1 MHKLLSRLLQLT
13 ILFSFPIF
21 SIEKINL
28 SEDCRDRN
36 KHIECSFHPWY
47 VIDKFSD
54 SFTHL
59 ENEDKGWKLAEKIPL
74 TPEVYFPGKESSV
87 FTMRTKFDAPPEYLS
102 NKSFPGLYFISL
114 GEVYSV
120 YLNGTFV
127 YSDGKSENGKII
139 NSRYGR
145 NVLIP
150 LSSRLFKEKD
160 NVLVVKTEGTPGFGA
175 TGIYT
180 GNTVYI
186 GDYKEIAES
195 TNDKV
200 GLALIFL
207 YIFTGGY
214 HFFLYLK
221 RKAEVYNLFFTILS
235 ISSSLYFLNRV
246 GFFFEYG
253 MDSLLSYRME
263 LLSAYPIFPS
273 IVAFMEILFFGK
285 LSRLIKGISAFFALI
300 AAATLISPP
309 PVLNLLLML
318 WQFTIL
324 LGIIYCFYIFYKAI
338 KQKIQSAR
346 TLFSGF
352 TVLIIFSVFD
362 ILDSMYLRT
371 GFHFARYAF
380 FAFVTGIAVLLAN
393 RFLNLYETIEDLN
406 SSLEKKVEIR
416 THELQQTLDQ
426 VRLLKEQQDGDYFL
440 TTLIIQ
446 PLATNAASDE
456 RVGLDVLVRQ
466 KKKFEFK
473 KKIHEIGGDICISDI
488 ITLQGRK
495 YTVFINGDAMGKS
508 IQGAGGAIVLGVVFK
523 SILSR
528 TIMYQGNQAVYPE
541 RWLKL
546 AFIELQKVFESFDGS
561 MLVSI
566 VIGLIDN
573 ECGYLYFIN
582 AEHPW
587 SVLYRDAKASFL
599 ESGFNLRKVGMLGM
613 EGSLFIRTF
622 QMNRND
628 VIFIGSDG
636 RDDIQLGEDETGR
649 RIINENENLFLQTI
663 EDAEGHLEK
672 ILVLT
677 EKKGEITDD
686 FSLLRI
692 RYMGTDSIILNEK
705 PEFMQESIA
714 LLQKDRYEEV
724 LLTLDLHKNDEM
736 GEYAAEFTEL
746 VGKTVSAVKNY
757 RAGVNILNE
766 FHLKHPEDEEAIYL
780 LATYFYLLKDFH
792 KAADLGEILKLRSPE
807 DPKILRLL
815 VEIYTA
821 SGNII
826 RAQKILSGV
835 QSTQ

>member
-1 MHKLLSRLLQLT
+1 MHDLLFRFLVSVL
-13 ILFSFPIF
+13 LFSFPIF
-21 SIEKINL
+21 SIERINL
-28 SEDCRDRN
+28 SEDCKDQK

-54 SFTHL
+54 NLTHL

-74 TPEVYFPGKESSV
+74 TPEIYFPGAGSSV
-87 FTMRTKFDAPPEYLS
+87 FTMRTKFDAPSDYLS
-102 NKSFPGLYFISL
+102 NRSFPGLYFISL

-127 YSDGKSENGKII
+127 YGDGKSENGKII
-139 NSRYGR
+139 TSRYGR

-160 NVLVVKTEGTPGFGA
+160 NILVIKTEGTPGFGA

-195 TNDKV
+195 INDKV

-221 RKAEVYNLFFTILS
+221 RRAEVYNLYFTILS
-235 ISSSLYFLNRV
+235 ISASLYFLNRV
-246 GFFFEYG
+246 GFFYEYG
-253 MDSLLSYRME
+253 MDSLFSYRLE
-263 LLSAYPIFPS
+263 LLSAYCIFPS
-273 IVAFMEILFFGK
+273 IVAFMETLFFGK
-285 LSRLIKGISAFFALI
+285 LSRLIKGVSIFFSIIAL
-300 AAATLISPP
+300 ATLISPP
-309 PVLNLLLML
+309 PVLNLLLMV

-324 LGIIYCFYIFYKAI
+324 LGVIYTFHIFYRAI
-338 KQKIQSAR
+338 RQKSESAKR
-346 TLFSGF
+346 LLFGF
-352 TVLIIFSVFD
+352 IVLIIFSVFD
-362 ILDSMYLRT
+362 IFDSMFLRT

-416 THELQQTLDQ
+416 TQELQMTLDQ

-473 KKIHEIGGDICISDI
+473 KRIHEIGGDICISDI

-523 SILSR
+523 SIISR

-599 ESGFNLRKVGMLGM
+599 ESGLNLRKVGMLGI
-613 EGSLFIRTF
+613 EGSLHIKTF
-622 QMNRND
+622 QMNKND
-628 VIFIGSDG
+628 IIFIGSDG

-663 EDAEGHLEK
+663 EDAEGQLEK
-672 ILVLT
+672 ILALT

-686 FSLLRI
+686 FSLLKI
-692 RYMGTDSIILNEK
+692 RYMGTDSKILNEK

-724 LLTLDLHKNDEM
+724 LLTLDLHKNDEL
-736 GEYAAEFTEL
+736 GEYAGEFTEL

-766 FHLKHPEDEEAIYL
+766 FHLKHPEDEEAAYL
-780 LATYFYLLKDFH
+780 LATYFYLLKDFQR
-792 KAADLGEILKLRSPE
+792 AADLGEILKLRHPE
-807 DPKILRLL
+807 DAKILRLL

-826 RAQKILSGV
+826 RAQKILSG
-835 QSTQ
+835 TP